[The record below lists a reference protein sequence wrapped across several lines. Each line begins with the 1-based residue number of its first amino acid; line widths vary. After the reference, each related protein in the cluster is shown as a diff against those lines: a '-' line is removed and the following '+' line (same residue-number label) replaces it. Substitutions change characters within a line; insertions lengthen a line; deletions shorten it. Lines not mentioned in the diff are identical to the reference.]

1 MSAPTIYV
9 GIDPGAK
16 GAIAMCCLEYGH
28 RVFKLS
34 AKLDDGR
41 QPDIVLAHRLLTT
54 HRAFG
59 QPVVAYLE
67 EVGGFIA
74 GRPAPGSAMF
84 NFGTGYGRIQGAFE
98 ALGLPYRLVRP
109 QVWQKGISGV
119 AGLQGKDRKRA
130 LCAEA
135 RRLYPDL
142 NPTLETCDAIL
153 LMHYAKRHEA

>member
-1 MSAPTIYV
+1 MSVPTIYV

-16 GAIAMCCLEYGH
+16 GAIAICGDCKH
-28 RVFKLS
+28 HVFRLG
-34 AKLDDGR
+34 AKTDDGTP
-41 QPDIVLAHRLLTT
+41 PDTAFALYL
-54 HRAFG
+54 RALHESTG

-98 ALGLPYRLVRP
+98 ALSLPYRLVRP

>member
-1 MSAPTIYV
+1 MSVPTIYV

-16 GAIAMCCLEYGH
+16 GAIAMCAEGEH
-28 RVFKLS
+28 RVFRLG
-34 AKLDDGR
+34 AKTDDGAP
-41 QPDIVLAHRLLTT
+41 PDTAFALYL
-54 HRAFG
+54 RARHEHSG
-59 QPVVAYLE
+59 QPIVAYLE

-98 ALGLPYRLVRP
+98 ALSLPYRLVRP